1 MGSIEQIR
9 ARLGLGPAPLSQE
22 AEVCVLT
29 PADARGLRLPWLSR
43 FSPST
48 IVQHLERNPGMALWV
63 PDAGEYIVSEPW
75 RNRQDIASIIE
86 VTARRHK
93 TLLVRSL
100 IERLAEDRYRLAL
113 LANEVW
119 QDQTR
124 LYMDMDF
131 GEIESIVFFELTL
144 ERGKHIAVPEWALP
158 LPELRYVPVEHSD
171 LEPLLAV
178 DHDSFPW
185 LWWNSRAE
193 METYLQMRGVYAYL
207 AYCDGEPVG
216 YASFTLYK
224 GWAHLDRLAVVHR
237 HQGRKFG
244 AAQLVHALRLMANQG
259 ASSVALSTQV
269 TNVQSHRLY
278 KGFGF
283 HQTNEKMHFYGK
295 VIHET

>member
-1 MGSIEQIR
+1 
-9 ARLGLGPAPLSQE
+9 
-22 AEVCVLT
+22 
-29 PADARGLRLPWLSR
+29 
-43 FSPST
+43 
-48 IVQHLERNPGMALWV
+48 MALWV

-144 ERGKHIAVPEWALP
+144 ERGKPIAVPEWALP